1 MKIIQSFW
9 SKPYLK
15 TNEDETAR
23 FKGGWLNA
31 NFFLYSCLLSCLK
44 FKEHYGNVELFTD
57 NYGKKLLVDT
67 LDLPYSEVNTSL
79 ESLQNYPSELW
90 ALGKILTY
98 SLQNEPFL
106 HADTDV
112 FIWKKLPE
120 NFTNGELFAQ
130 NLELNFPKYK
140 DVLDIIQHDFR
151 NVPPV
156 LFQKYQST
164 GIIEAFNAGVIGGQN
179 TEFFKELSHL
189 VFGLIDANLD
199 QINKVSV
206 GDFNMVFEQM
216 LGMNLASEKGLEV
229 KFLKNT
235 MDAAFTEA
243 MKFHIIPTKEYYI
256 HTVGYAKKSLQVCEQ
271 IQARLAY
278 EYPRQFEHL
287 KRLISEN
294 QILED
299 SAFTISEQRKTFL
312 NKTYHWLSNESW
324 NKMIDTKFVLNKN
337 CHFEELAN
345 EVLELHYTSP
355 LNQAKEKIL
364 IEDWDFILCYFEKP
378 TIIKKIVKELL
389 LDESLSVN
397 FTKEQLTEKVFS
409 FVMDRCIYH
418 EILKQNI

>member
-23 FKGGWLNA
+23 FKGGWHNA

-67 LDLPYSEVNTSL
+67 LDLPYTEVNTSL
-79 ESLQNYPSELW
+79 ETLQNYPPELW

-120 NFTNGELFAQ
+120 NFTNGALFAQ
-130 NLELNFPKYK
+130 SIEHNFPKYK
-140 DVLDIIQHDFR
+140 EVLDIIQRDFK
-151 NVPPV
+151 NIPPV

-179 TEFFKELSHL
+179 TDFFKDLSHL

-199 QINKVSV
+199 QINQISV

-216 LGMNLASEKGLEV
+216 LGLNLAREKGLEV
-229 KFLKNT
+229 KFLKHT

-243 MKFHIIPTKEYYI
+243 MKFHIVPAKEYYI

-271 IQARLAY
+271 IQARLQY
-278 EYPRQFEHL
+278 EYPKQFEYL
-287 KRLISEN
+287 NALISEN
-294 QILED
+294 QLLEK
-299 SAFTISEQRKTFL
+299 SNLTISDHRKTFL
-312 NKTYHWLSNESW
+312 YEIYDWLRDESW
-324 NKMIDTKFVLNKN
+324 NRMIDTKFVLNKN
-337 CHFEELAN
+337 CSFEELPD
-345 EVLELHYTSP
+345 ERLELHYISP
-355 LNQAKEKIL
+355 QNQTKEKIL
-364 IEDWDFILCYFEKP
+364 IEDWDFILGYFEKP
-378 TIIKKIVKELL
+378 TTIKKVVKELL
-389 LDESLSVN
+389 LDESLSAN
-397 FTKEQLTEKVFS
+397 FTKEQLAEKVFS

-418 EILKQNI
+418 EILVKNI

>member
-23 FKGGWLNA
+23 FKGGWHNA

-67 LDLPYSEVNTSL
+67 LDLPYTEVNTSL
-79 ESLQNYPSELW
+79 ETLQNYPPELW

-120 NFTNGELFAQ
+120 NFTNGALFAQ
-130 NLELNFPKYK
+130 SIEHNFPKYK
-140 DVLDIIQHDFR
+140 EVLDIIQRDFK
-151 NVPPV
+151 NIPPV

-179 TEFFKELSHL
+179 TDFFKDLSHL

-199 QINKVSV
+199 QINQISV

-216 LGMNLASEKGLEV
+216 LGLNLAREKGLEV
-229 KFLKNT
+229 KFLKHT

-243 MKFHIIPTKEYYI
+243 MKFHIVPAKEYYI

-271 IQARLAY
+271 IQARLQY
-278 EYPRQFEHL
+278 EYPKQFEYL
-287 KRLISEN
+287 NALISEN
-294 QILED
+294 QLLEK
-299 SAFTISEQRKTFL
+299 SNLTISDHRKTFL
-312 NKTYHWLSNESW
+312 YKMYDWLRDESW
-324 NKMIDTKFVLNKN
+324 NRMIDTKFVLNKN
-337 CHFEELAN
+337 CSFEELPD
-345 EVLELHYTSP
+345 ERLELHYISP
-355 LNQAKEKIL
+355 QNQTKEKIL
-364 IEDWDFILCYFEKP
+364 IEDWDFILGYFEKS
-378 TIIKKIVKELL
+378 TTIKKVVKELL
-389 LDESLSVN
+389 LDESLSAN
-397 FTKEQLTEKVFS
+397 FTKEQLAEKVFS

-418 EILKQNI
+418 EILVKNI

>member
-23 FKGGWLNA
+23 FKGGWHNA

-79 ESLQNYPSELW
+79 ETLQNYPPELW

-120 NFTNGELFAQ
+120 NFTNGALFAQ
-130 NLELNFPKYK
+130 SIEHNFPKYK
-140 DVLDIIQHDFR
+140 EVLDIIQRDFK
-151 NVPPV
+151 NIPPV
-156 LFQKYQST
+156 LFQKYHST
-164 GIIEAFNAGVIGGQN
+164 GVIEAFNAGVIGGQN
-179 TEFFKELSHL
+179 TEFFKDLSHL

-216 LGMNLASEKGLEV
+216 LGLNLVREKGLEV
-229 KFLKNT
+229 KFLKHT

-243 MKFHIIPTKEYYI
+243 MKFHIVPAKEYYI

-271 IQARLAY
+271 IQARLQY
-278 EYPRQFEHL
+278 EYPKQFEQL
-287 KRLISEN
+287 NALISKN
-294 QILED
+294 QLLEK
-299 SAFTISEQRKTFL
+299 SNLTISDNRKTFL
-312 NKTYHWLSNESW
+312 YKMYDWLRDESW
-324 NKMIDTKFVLNKN
+324 GRMIDTKFTLNKH
-337 CHFEELAN
+337 CSFEELPD
-345 EVLELHYTSP
+345 ERLELHYISP
-355 LNQAKEKIL
+355 QNQTKEKIL
-364 IEDWDFILCYFEKP
+364 IEDWDFILGYFEKP
-378 TIIKKIVKELL
+378 TTIKKVVKALL
-389 LDESLSVN
+389 LDESLSAN

-418 EILKQNI
+418 EILMKNI